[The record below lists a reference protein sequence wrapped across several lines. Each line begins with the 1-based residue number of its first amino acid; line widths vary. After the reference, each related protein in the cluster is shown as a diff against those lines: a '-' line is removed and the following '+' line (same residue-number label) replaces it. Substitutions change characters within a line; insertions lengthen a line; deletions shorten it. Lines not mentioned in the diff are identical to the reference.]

1 MKFLK
6 DVFARIWAFWGFISF
21 IITFFLIFIPS
32 MCCYLIPGNR
42 GQDIFIKIAKFWMNI
57 WLPLIGCPVTV
68 KGKENFIK
76 GETYIVTCN
85 HNALLDVPLSAPF
98 IPGPNKTI
106 AKTSFVKIPLF
117 GWYYKKGSVLVDRNK
132 DASRR
137 NSFEEMKQV
146 LKSGMHM
153 CIFPEGT
160 RNRTNEP
167 LKNFYDGA
175 FKLAVDS
182 QKSIIPALILNTNK
196 AMPVHKKFYLLPC
209 KLEIHFLP
217 PVSSVNISSKELNQ
231 QVYKIMAGYYLS
243 HSKK

>member
-1 MKFLK
+1 
-6 DVFARIWAFWGFISF
+6 
-21 IITFFLIFIPS
+21 